1 MTVQSTVATVRFTVK
16 FHRDGDRRLSG
27 RADRLEAFDFGN
39 LSDMLLD
46 KSLPVCLYC
55 SAH

>member
-1 MTVQSTVATVRFTVK
+1 MTVQSSVATVRFTVK